1 MFFEDE
7 TNNFLIRFD
16 YIFFCF
22 LLNKRF
28 LARILKLPPE
38 KYNVKGLH
46 VNSYITVNRR
56 AAPKDSP
63 RNIMEPFDEESF
75 GLVSNVRLVLSCRTS
90 KFFLFSVLLCCHR
103 RFSFYFF
110 FFRFRLFVNC
120 KYLYKFITLKVYIFI
135 YILYYVIIFV
145 SFCFSF
151 SSFRIARFFL
161 LLFFIDRIVAD
172 A

>member
-1 MFFEDE
+1 MSEIDFFFFFEDE
-7 TNNFLIRFD
+7 TNTFFSMFWL

-22 LLNKRF
+22 LSNKRF

-90 KFFLFSVLLCCHR
+90 KFFFFFIFRFIMLPQKILLLFIYL
-103 RFSFYFF
+103 FIYFF
-110 FFRFRLFVNC
+110 F
-120 KYLYKFITLKVYIFI
+120 
-135 YILYYVIIFV
+135 
-145 SFCFSF
+145 SFSF
-151 SSFRIARFFL
+151 IRKL
-161 LLFFIDRIVAD
+161 
-172 A
+172 

>member
-1 MFFEDE
+1 MESIFF
-7 TNNFLIRFD
+7 FLRMKRIFFSVCFD
-16 YIFFCF
+16 YIFFFCF
-22 LLNKRF
+22 LSNKRF

-90 KFFLFSVLLCCHR
+90 KFFF
-103 RFSFYFF
+103 FYFPFYYAATEDSPFIYLFIF
-110 FFRFRLFVNC
+110 FFVFV
-120 KYLYKFITLKVYIFI
+120 Y
-135 YILYYVIIFV
+135 
-145 SFCFSF
+145 S
-151 SSFRIARFFL
+151 
-161 LLFFIDRIVAD
+161 
-172 A
+172 

>member
-1 MFFEDE
+1 MSEIDFFFFFEDE
-7 TNNFLIRFD
+7 TNTFFSMFWL

-22 LLNKRF
+22 LSNKRF

-90 KFFLFSVLLCCHR
+90 KFFFFLFSVLLCCHR
-103 RFSFYFF
+103 RFSFYLFIYSFIF

-135 YILYYVIIFV
+135 YIYIYYIT
-145 SFCFSF
+145 
-151 SSFRIARFFL
+151 
-161 LLFFIDRIVAD
+161 
-172 A
+172 

>member
-1 MFFEDE
+1 MSEIDFFFFFEDE
-7 TNNFLIRFD
+7 TNTFFSMFWL

-22 LLNKRF
+22 LSNKRF

-90 KFFLFSVLLCCHR
+90 KFFFFYFPFYYAATEDSPFIYLFIHL
-103 RFSFYFF
+103 FF
-110 FFRFRLFVNC
+110 FFVFV
-120 KYLYKFITLKVYIFI
+120 Y
-135 YILYYVIIFV
+135 
-145 SFCFSF
+145 S
-151 SSFRIARFFL
+151 
-161 LLFFIDRIVAD
+161 
-172 A
+172 

>member
-1 MFFEDE
+1 M
-7 TNNFLIRFD
+7 
-16 YIFFCF
+16 
-22 LLNKRF
+22 
-28 LARILKLPPE
+28 ARILKLPPE

-135 YILYYVIIFV
+135 YILLRNNFRFV
-145 SFCFSF
+145 
-151 SSFRIARFFL
+151 
-161 LLFFIDRIVAD
+161 LFFIFFLSHCSFFSSSLFYR
-172 A
+172 